1 MCSCNRGKFAHSNR
15 DTIHR
20 IRHMPRPERCA
31 QLPPMDASSQTAERA
46 NVMPALP
53 AANLAPARW
62 TRIIPVALIMYTI
75 AFIDRTNISLA
86 LPRISHELNLDPQ
99 QAGTVAGIFFWGYL
113 ALQIPGGHLA
123 KHWSPKKFISVLLI
137 AWSLFAVGCG
147 FARTYHELLLLRLL
161 LGVAESGVFPA
172 TLILLSHWF
181 SRAERARAN
190 AMWLLCLPGA
200 VILSSPFSGWMLDH
214 WGWRVM
220 LIAEGALPLAWL
232 AVWLA
237 FVQDNPAEARWLPQ
251 GERESLVDKLRAES
265 AALEHSESVP
275 YLRALMRPQV
285 FVLAAIYFCF
295 VSGQMGLLFWL
306 PSATENFKKLS
317 SLHTGIVY
325 TFPFIIGA
333 IALLVVARHSDK
345 TNERRK
351 HASAAMVLGGLFILL
366 AVAVIP
372 YSPLLA
378 FAFITLSG
386 IGAYAPMGPFWAI
399 PTETLPAKTVGSV
412 MGFVNAI
419 GNLGAYFAPL
429 IVGYLNKMTGNF
441 VSGFAYLGAITVVGG
456 ALCLLLREK
465 SASYL

>member
-1 MCSCNRGKFAHSNR
+1 
-15 DTIHR
+15 
-20 IRHMPRPERCA
+20 
-31 QLPPMDASSQTAERA
+31 MDASSQTAERA

-220 LIAEGALPLAWL
+220 LIAEGVLPLAWL

-237 FVQDNPAEARWLPQ
+237 LIQDNPAEARWLPQ
-251 GERESLVDKLRAES
+251 DERESLVAKLRAES
-265 AALEHSESVP
+265 DALEGSENVP

-285 FVLAAIYFCF
+285 LVLAAIYFCF

-306 PSATENFKKLS
+306 PSATETFKKLS

-333 IALLVVARHSDK
+333 IALVVVARHSDK

-366 AVAVIP
+366 AVVVIP

-465 SASYL
+465 STSHL